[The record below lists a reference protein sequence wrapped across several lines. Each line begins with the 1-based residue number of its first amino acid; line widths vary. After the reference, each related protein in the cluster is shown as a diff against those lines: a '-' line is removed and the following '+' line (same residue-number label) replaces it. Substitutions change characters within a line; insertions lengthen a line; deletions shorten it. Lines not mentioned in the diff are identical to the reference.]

1 MSSDE
6 GQFSGV
12 ITFTVESIVE
22 DPINAVE
29 LMRRVQIHPL
39 WEFFVRPA
47 VLGAAAHTIF
57 KYMDDWQYVIYL
69 FSLYVSLK
77 GLVRIEELLELMNDG
92 AMSLLKAP
100 TSTPEA
106 RAARF
111 VWYFSE
117 KLSKMHAVLENCPDE
132 RPASKAEM
140 DSVDE
145 TTAQE
150 LLNLQLQH
158 PGFCQDCHRFVLVTG
173 AKGLNIDTVRE
184 HTECDASIYP
194 ECISQLLETKTTYD
208 FIPQFPDYLEATG
221 FALTNIED
229 SDSDSE

>member
-1 MSSDE
+1 M
-6 GQFSGV
+6 
-12 ITFTVESIVE
+12 E

-29 LMRRVQIHPL
+29 LMRRVQAHPL
-39 WEFFVRPA
+39 WEFFVHPA

-69 FSLYVSLK
+69 FSLYVSLT
-77 GLVRIEELLELMNDG
+77 GLIRIEELVGLVNDG

-111 VWYFSE
+111 VWYFGE
-117 KLSKMHAVLENCPDE
+117 KLSKMHTVLEKCPDE

-145 TTAQE
+145 TTAQN

-158 PGFCQDCHRFVLVTG
+158 PGFCRDYRRFVLVTG
-173 AKGLNIDTVRE
+173 AKGLNIDTVSE
-184 HTECDASIYP
+184 PTECGASI
-194 ECISQLLETKTTYD
+194 
-208 FIPQFPDYLEATG
+208 
-221 FALTNIED
+221 
-229 SDSDSE
+229 